1 MSGSSVA
8 FPVLYVD
15 DILLIENDVQMLNSV
30 KDYLNSKF
38 SMKYMGEVA
47 YVLDIKIYRDRS
59 GSLLALSQ
67 STYLDK
73 VLKRFKME
81 SSKKGFLPIIKG
93 VSLSVNQFQATEK
106 KSVMS
111 NIPYASAI
119 GSIMYAMLST

>member
-1 MSGSSVA
+1 
-8 FPVLYVD
+8 
-15 DILLIENDVQMLNSV
+15 
-30 KDYLNSKF
+30 
-38 SMKYMGEVA
+38 MKYMGEVA

-93 VSLSVNQFQATEK
+93 VSLSVNQFPATEK

-111 NIPYASAI
+111 NIPDASTI

>member
-47 YVLDIKIYRDRS
+47 YVLDTKIYRDRS

-93 VSLSVNQFQATEK
+93 VSLSVNQFPATEK

-111 NIPYASAI
+111 NIPDASTI